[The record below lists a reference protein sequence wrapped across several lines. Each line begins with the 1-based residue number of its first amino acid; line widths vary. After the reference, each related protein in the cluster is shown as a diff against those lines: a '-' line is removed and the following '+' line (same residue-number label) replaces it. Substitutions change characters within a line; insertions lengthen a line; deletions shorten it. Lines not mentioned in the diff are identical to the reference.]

1 MELNEL
7 MLIANWEMLEAST
20 ESGVIS
26 KEARAT
32 VVELPSTTALDS
44 ATEIELE
51 PVVAEFEFVC
61 EPTPELE
68 VLTDWETEL
77 ETDCPFGVTNV

>member
-1 MELNEL
+1 
-7 MLIANWEMLEAST
+7 MLEAST

-26 KEARAT
+26 KEALAT
-32 VVELPSTTALDS
+32 VVELPSTTALES

-51 PVVAEFEFVC
+51 LVITEFELDG
-61 EPTPELE
+61 EATSELE

>member
-1 MELNEL
+1 

-26 KEARAT
+26 KEALAT
-32 VVELPSTTALDS
+32 VVELPSTTALES

-51 PVVAEFEFVC
+51 PVINEFELDG
-61 EPTPELE
+61 EATSELDM
-68 VLTDWETEL
+68 LTDWETEL
-77 ETDCPFGVTNV
+77 ETDCPLGVTNA